1 MSWESTSEIERVEIL
16 FRKSNRNFL
25 VLGSAGTGKSELLRR
40 LVQNSPKRVEVV
52 AFTGLAALQAGGRT
66 IHRFFGFNLGLQR
79 RHDLRLKQ
87 EQQERRENRL
97 RRLNELEA
105 LLIDEVSMLRAD
117 LFDAM
122 DGILRE
128 HGPRP
133 GEPFGGVQ
141 IGLFGDLLQLPPIV
155 EDDEL
160 PAFNGQWN
168 EGWPSAWFVDSL
180 CFRTGNFQRV
190 TLKRIFR
197 QSQEDHAGTQ
207 FVKCLQRLREN
218 RFQTDDLEL
227 LNGRVCRGRP
237 NGAMALVTTNKR
249 ADAINEE
256 HFNALPGAIKS
267 YRASYTDWPRD
278 WDRDDTPVAEEV
290 SVKEGAR
297 VLICANLS
305 ETVVNGSLATVIR
318 FSDEDVVVDVNGVE
332 TTVRPYTWE
341 FPVWK
346 WNRQEQAMVESGR
359 ACFTQMPLKHA
370 WAMTIHKAQGQTVE
384 GPLWVDLGNRVW
396 SGGQTYVA
404 LSRVRHL
411 EQLHL
416 CRPVQERDVLV
427 EKRAMEFLAEG
438 DTPTT
443 LDEIRAKAG
452 EIYSETRKHRQAAE
466 AERKQASEER
476 QQAETARAETQEVLR
491 QAIKAIT
498 DTTKF
503 LGEMRQTEASIH
515 AAAKRAEAAET
526 RIKAAIEQAKR
537 AGWFKRLMRD
547 F

>member
-1 MSWESTSEIERVEIL
+1 MPWESTSEIERVELL

-25 VLGSAGTGKSELLRR
+25 VLGSAGTGKSVLLRR

-52 AFTGLAALQAGGRT
+52 AFTGLAALQTGGRT
-66 IHRFFGFNLGLQR
+66 IHRFFGFDLGLQR
-79 RHDLRLKQ
+79 RHNLMLRQ
-87 EQQERRENRL
+87 EQQEQENRL
-97 RRLNELEA
+97 RRFKELEA

-117 LFDAM
+117 LFDAV

-128 HGPRP
+128 HGPHP

-168 EGWPSAWFVDSL
+168 EGWPSAWFVDAF

-190 TLKRIFR
+190 TLTRIFR
-197 QSQEDHAGTQ
+197 QSQEDHGGAQ

-218 RFQTDDLEL
+218 RFQTNDLNL

-237 NGAMALVTTNKR
+237 DGAMALVTTNKR
-249 ADAINEE
+249 ADVINEE
-256 HFNALPGAIKS
+256 HFNALPGGSKS

-278 WDRDDTPVAEEV
+278 WGRDDTPVAEEV

-297 VLICANLS
+297 VLICANIS

-318 FSDEDVVVDVNGVE
+318 FNDEDVVVDVNGVE
-332 TTVRPYTWE
+332 TLVRPYKWE

-359 ACFTQMPLKHA
+359 ACFTQMPLKQA
-370 WAMTIHKAQGQTVE
+370 WAMTIHKAQGQTVD

-404 LSRVRHL
+404 LSRVRRL

-427 EKRAMEFLAEG
+427 EKRAMQFLAEG
-438 DTPTT
+438 DTPAT

-466 AERKQASEER
+466 AERKQAREER
-476 QQAETARAETQEVLR
+476 QQAETARAETQ
-491 QAIKAIT
+491 KALA
-498 DTTKF
+498 DTAKL
-503 LGEMRQTEASIH
+503 LGEMRQTKASAQ

-526 RIKAAIEQAKR
+526 RITAAIEQVKR
-537 AGWFKRLMRD
+537 TGWFRRLIRH